1 MKQLRFYYQQSM
13 VVSPKRPQ
21 RSPYRSESKSSP
33 HSSKY
38 PLKYPEEPFYNDYH
52 SYSAP
57 PQRPSSSDNISS
69 DSSSIN
75 EENYV
80 LEEPTHN
87 PGELLAESAPY
98 ADLRPYTPPC
108 AVMASP
114 PQPTT
119 APLQPML
126 PRAANPIFP
135 AMYPANMYA
144 TGYVPY
150 MSGVYVLPQQNV
162 QVVQQQPVVDL
173 PPTFQVLSPAYANMN
188 VFNLYKQMDQ
198 PFSMEQQADLLRM
211 NYLFSYVVLWFMA
224 SQHVRELVHSVFQA
238 MKQPHEAALHAKTK
252 LAGELGQNPANGN
265 GGNGGNG
272 GNERGGV
279 PTSLSP
285 SIQPMV
291 SVLNMSPTTWGALS
305 EVEVLEGLSAQIAAL
320 IESQVFQRASLVC
333 VDIISTF
340 VSHSLITK
348 YQQFGISFEIE

>member
-1 MKQLRFYYQQSM
+1 
-13 VVSPKRPQ
+13 
-21 RSPYRSESKSSP
+21 
-33 HSSKY
+33 
-38 PLKYPEEPFYNDYH
+38 
-52 SYSAP
+52 
-57 PQRPSSSDNISS
+57 
-69 DSSSIN
+69 
-75 EENYV
+75 
-80 LEEPTHN
+80 
-87 PGELLAESAPY
+87 
-98 ADLRPYTPPC
+98 
-108 AVMASP
+108 
-114 PQPTT
+114 
-119 APLQPML
+119 ML

-265 GGNGGNG
+265 GGC
-272 GNERGGV
+272 RRRCR
-279 PTSLSP
+279 
-285 SIQPMV
+285 
-291 SVLNMSPTTWGALS
+291 
-305 EVEVLEGLSAQIAAL
+305 
-320 IESQVFQRASLVC
+320 RASSRWC
-333 VDIISTF
+333 RC
-340 VSHSLITK
+340 
-348 YQQFGISFEIE
+348 